1 MHAVPY
7 QAVLLTKACFLGFI
21 TTDKRSVMPDKNL
34 ATQKR
39 GKEWVRCNNIF
50 WMLFLPT
57 INGEIHFMKL
67 CLQTDIWRTSQ
78 LG

>member
-34 ATQKR
+34 DTQKR

-50 WMLFLPT
+50 
-57 INGEIHFMKL
+57 
-67 CLQTDIWRTSQ
+67 
-78 LG
+78 